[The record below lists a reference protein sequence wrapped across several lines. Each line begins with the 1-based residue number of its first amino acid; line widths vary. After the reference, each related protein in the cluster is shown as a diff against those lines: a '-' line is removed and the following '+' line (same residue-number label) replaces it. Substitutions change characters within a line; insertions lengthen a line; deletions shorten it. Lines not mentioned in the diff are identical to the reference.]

1 MRLVQDLLEQSAR
14 RTPEK
19 VALVFERQR
28 WTYAEIE
35 AKANQLARALRDLGV
50 TRGDRVALFLPN
62 SPELAL
68 GIFGVLK
75 ADAVFV
81 VINSTTKPD
90 KLARLVENCEA
101 AAVVT
106 RARDASLAAG
116 LVEHV
121 PSLRCG
127 LLAGQGAAEAAAAY
141 DDLIALDAVWAEY
154 PDSPPPRRAID
165 QDLACLIYTS
175 GSTGDSKGVM
185 SSHRNVVFAASS
197 IIQYVGNVP
206 DDVVIN
212 ALPLSFDYGL
222 YQLLMTF
229 KFGGTLVLE
238 KSFAYGAHFLKRMEE
253 EKVTG
258 LPGVPTMFAILLQ
271 MDLGA
276 FDLGALRYVTNT
288 AAALPVRHIRA
299 IRRAFPCAKLIS
311 MYGLTE
317 TKRTLYL
324 PPEQLDKRPH
334 SVGMAIPGTEVW
346 LEDEEGRPLGAGEVG
361 ELVIRGGHVMR
372 GYWRAPE
379 ATAERFRPGPLPGE
393 TVCYSGDLFRMDE
406 EGYYEFVSRK
416 DDVIKCRGEKVSPK
430 EVEGVIYDLPGVVEV
445 AVVGVP
451 DPILGQAVKALVV
464 RNGDAPTDRDVLAHC
479 RAHLEDYMTPKFV
492 EIVDSLPKTTSGKI
506 ARTALC

>member
-1 MRLVQDLLEQSAR
+1 MLLVHDFLEQSAR
-14 RTPEK
+14 RTPDK

-35 AKANQLARALRDLGV
+35 ARANQLGHALRERGV
-50 TRGDRVALFLPN
+50 GRGDRVALFLPN
-62 SPELAL
+62 GPELAV

-81 VINSTTKPD
+81 VINSTAKPD
-90 KLARLVENCEA
+90 KLARLVENSEA
-101 AAVVT
+101 SALLT
-106 RARDASLAAG
+106 RAREARLAAG
-116 LVEHV
+116 LLEHV

-127 LLAGQGAAEAAAAY
+127 LLAGESAAEAATAHP
-141 DDLIALDAVWAEY
+141 DLLALEAVWAEY
-154 PDSPPPRRAID
+154 PSSPPARHAID
-165 QDLACLIYTS
+165 RDLACLIYTS

-185 SSHRNVVFAASS
+185 SAHTNVVFAASS

-238 KSFAYGAHFLKRMEE
+238 KSFAYGAQLLKRMEQ

-271 MDLGA
+271 MDLSA
-276 FDLGALRYVTNT
+276 FDLSSLRYVTNT
-288 AAALPVRHIRA
+288 AAALPVRHIRE
-299 IRRAFPCAKLIS
+299 IRRAFPQAKLIS

-324 PPEQLDKRPH
+324 PPEQLDRRPH
-334 SVGMAIPGTEVW
+334 SVGIAIPGTEVW
-346 LEDEEGRPLGAGEVG
+346 LEDEDGRRLGPGEVG

-379 ATAERFRPGPLPGE
+379 ATAARFRPGPLPGE
-393 TVCYSGDLFRMDE
+393 TVCHSGDLFRMDD
-406 EGYYEFVSRK
+406 EGYFEFISRK

-430 EVEGVIYDLPGVVEV
+430 EVESVIYDLPGVVEV

-464 RNGDAPTDRDVLAHC
+464 TSDETLTDKHVLLHC
-479 RAHLEDYMTPKFV
+479 REHLEDYMIPRFV
-492 EIVDSLPKTTSGKI
+492 EIVESLPKTTSGKI
-506 ARTALC
+506 AKTALC